1 MTKTRLT
8 LIHGF
13 CGGPGYFDKVKG
25 RLERSFDVTLLTLPG
40 HDGADAGPEMIEEF
54 AACVLESI
62 SEEDEKPVL
71 IGHSFGGYITA
82 SIVASHPE
90 KLSGF
95 GLVYS
100 TGRPDTDEAKQ
111 KRDANIKIIQEQGI
125 RPFVDGMIPG
135 LFADDADAT
144 VVEHARDI
152 GYETSEEGAIRALK
166 AMRDRD
172 DYVDALSEAKIPG
185 LLIRGEE
192 DDLIPE
198 ERAFAPDGEHLTK
211 VVTKSGHM
219 GMLEDPDAFCE
230 AIEGCFLS
238 K

>member
-1 MTKTRLT
+1 MAKTRLI

-13 CGGPGYFDKVKG
+13 CGGPGYFDKVKE
-25 RLERSFDVTLLTLPG
+25 RLARSFDVALVTLPG
-40 HDGADAGPEMIEEF
+40 HDGVDAGPQSIEQF
-54 AACVLESI
+54 ASYVVEI
-62 SEEDEKPVL
+62 IDEKEEKPVL

-95 GLVYS
+95 GLAYS
-100 TGRPDTDEAKQ
+100 TGRPDTVEAKQ
-111 KRDANIKIIQEQGI
+111 KRDANIKIIREQGI

-135 LFADDADAT
+135 LFAEGAASSA
-144 VVEHARDI
+144 VEHARDI

-172 DYVDALSEAKIPG
+172 DYVDALSGAVIPG
-185 LLIRGEE
+185 LLIRGE
-192 DDLIPE
+192 DDSLIPA
-198 ERAFAPDGEHLTK
+198 ERAFAPDGKHLTK
-211 VVTKSGHM
+211 IVTKSGHM